1 MKSLYILLIFVV
13 ASRSLHARI
22 TSNTGSTFD
31 VLTYG
36 AIGDGQTDDSN
47 VNIY

>member
-1 MKSLYILLIFVV
+1 MKGLYVLFMLVI
-13 ASRSLHARI
+13 ASHSMCSRI

-47 VNIY
+47 VCLN